1 MTKQSEPLSYMML
14 FCAILVARKNRA
26 TWEEA
31 SQFVALP
38 GNAGI
43 LAREMSAQLL
53 TAAS

>member
-1 MTKQSEPLSYMML
+1 MTKQPEPISYTML

-38 GNAGI
+38 GNAG
-43 LAREMSAQLL
+43 LLVREISAQLL
-53 TAAS
+53 TADP